1 MAAPICPACGTA
13 ARLTDGRE
21 IYPHRPDLAD
31 KPIWACTIC
40 EDTYCGCH
48 PGTEEPLGTPAD
60 GGLREA
66 RMLLHVRRLD
76 PIWKNAHRTG
86 GYGHLDEAGVKS
98 VRRAARARVYRFL
111 AVRMSLTEE
120 QCHVGLFTVE
130 QCREAWDAL
139 EGVSYAVVRDWA
151 KFGDR
156 QKAKRKRPAAAPAEG
171 AAA

>member
-60 GGLREA
+60 AGLREA
-66 RMLLHVRRLD
+66 RMILHTRRLD
-76 PIWKNAHRTG
+76 PLWKNAAHTG
-86 GYGHLDEAGVKS
+86 GYGRLDEAGEKA
-98 VRRAARARVYRFL
+98 VRRAARVRVYRFL
-111 AVRMSLTEE
+111 AARMGLTEE

-130 QCREAWDAL
+130 QCRAAWETL
-139 EGVSYAVVRDWA
+139 KGVTYPDVRDWA
-151 KFGDR
+151 KFGER
-156 QKAKRKRPAAAPAEG
+156 RTGKRARAA
-171 AAA
+171 